1 MHGNMSS
8 SQGWAMTSAPIDGRG
23 FTVEQLFS
31 GHRYRLDYYQRE
43 YTWGSGNVRRL
54 VEDLH
59 RRFSAEWNAL
69 DDRKGT
75 SRYRP
80 YFLGPYVYFQDGDVT
95 YLVDGQQRVTTL
107 HLLLIHIH
115 NLLIAQDASG
125 EARQLETLICNVMY
139 GERRY
144 TIDIDERAPLL
155 GALMDDEPY
164 ELRPDDPPSVR
175 NLRDRYRDLE
185 EQFPPALSGD
195 ALPYF
200 HDWLLHRVCLVGIEA
215 HDQRHGWEIFE
226 TMNDRGLQLSPVD
239 LLKSFLLAKAE
250 QTQYRRLNDTWRK
263 AMTGLSALDGGM
275 GAATD
280 FVKALLVGRYANTG
294 NADDLARIETS
305 FHEWI
310 RGNLARMNLVRRAD
324 FDAFIT
330 DEFAPFAE
338 AYCLMFHAA
347 KSPTSNT
354 DLHSLF
360 FNNVNGM
367 GNQFPLIFA
376 AVSRGDSPGQ
386 IRAKAR
392 RVADY
397 LDLVYVRRIISGH
410 SAHPSELDII
420 IRDLIPKLRDAG
432 DLEAVTGRLSAELSA
447 DSGDFADVTTFGLGP
462 DNRRQVHYLLA
473 RLTDFVETECA
484 QPSRV
489 GDYLDEQRSHQI
501 EHIWANHFDR
511 YRDLVK
517 TPAAFDKTRN
527 RFGALLLLHRSDNA
541 SYRDEPY
548 SVKVEYYRGSQNNL
562 LAASLHPTTHKRNP
576 AFSRFLKR
584 YELADLMRPY
594 PKDFDDKA
602 ILTRQ
607 GLYRRL
613 CRIIWDP
620 ARLGFT
626 IPATRRTP
634 DSAQRTRA
642 SYGVDVPRL
651 VTAGLLKAGDT
662 LVGMHRGTEHR
673 AAVLGDGR
681 IKLASGE
688 PFTSPS
694 SAAAYAKGT
703 KSANGWEFWQ
713 LQTRRERRLLSELR
727 DELIRSER

>member
-1 MHGNMSS
+1 MV
-8 SQGWAMTSAPIDGRG
+8 SAPIDGRG
-23 FTVEQLFS
+23 FTVDGLFG
-31 GHRYRLDYYQRE
+31 GHRYQLDYYQRE

-54 VEDLH
+54 VEDLRH
-59 RRFSAEWNAL
+59 RFSAEWNAL
-69 DDRKGT
+69 HDRKDT

-80 YFLGPYVYFQDGDVT
+80 YFLGPYVYFQDGDIT
-95 YLVDGQQRVTTL
+95 YLVDGQQRITTL
-107 HLLLIHIH
+107 HLLLILIR
-115 NLLIAQDASG
+115 NLLIEQDATG

-155 GALMDDEPY
+155 DALMGGKTY

-185 EQFPPALSGD
+185 EQFPPELAGE

-200 HDWLLHRVCLVGIEA
+200 HDWVLHRVCLVGIEA

-239 LLKSFLLAKAE
+239 LLKSFLLAKSE
-250 QTQYRRLNDTWRK
+250 QSQRKRLNETWRK
-263 AMTGLSALDGGM
+263 AMTGLSSLDGGM

-280 FVKALLVGRYANTG
+280 FVKALLVGRYADPSD
-294 NADDLARIETS
+294 ADDLARIETS

-310 RGNLARMNLVRRAD
+310 RGNLGRMNLLRPAD
-324 FDAFIT
+324 FAAFIT
-330 DEFAPFAE
+330 DEFAPLAV
-338 AYCLMFHAA
+338 AYCRLFHAA
-347 KSPTSNT
+347 QSPDSNM

-360 FNNVNGM
+360 FNHVNGI
-367 GNQFPLIFA
+367 GSQFPLFFA
-376 AVSRGDSPGQ
+376 TVRRGDSQEQ

-397 LDLVYVRRIISGH
+397 LDLVFVRRIISGH
-410 SAHPSELDII
+410 SAHASELDVAV
-420 IRDLIPKLRDAG
+420 RDLIPKLRDAG
-432 DLEAVTGRLSAELSA
+432 DVAAVTGVLSAELPA
-447 DSGDFADVTTFGLGP
+447 DSGDFIDVKDFGLGP

-473 RLTDFVETECA
+473 RLTEFVETESA
-484 QPSRV
+484 QPTRV
-489 GDYLDEQRSHQI
+489 GEYLDEQRSHQI

-517 TPAAFDKTRN
+517 TPAAFNKARN
-527 RFGALLLLHRSDNA
+527 RFGALLLLHRSNNA

-548 SVKVEYYRGSQNNL
+548 SAKVEYYRSSHNNL
-562 LAASLHPTTHKRNP
+562 LAASLHPVTHKRNP
-576 AFSRFLKR
+576 EFSRFLKR
-584 YELADLMRPY
+584 YDLAGLMRPY

-602 ILTRQ
+602 IAARQ
-607 GLYRRL
+607 DLYRRL
-613 CRIIWDP
+613 CEIIWDP

-626 IPATRRTP
+626 IPTTRRIP
-634 DSAQRTRA
+634 ASAQRTRA
-642 SYGVDVPRL
+642 SYGVDVPQL
-651 VTAGLLKAGDT
+651 VSAGLLKAGDI
-662 LVGMHRGTEHR
+662 LVGVHRGTEHQ
-673 AAVLGDGR
+673 AMVLADGR

-694 SAAAYAKGT
+694 SAAAYAKHT

-713 LQTRRERRLLSELR
+713 LQTGDERWLLKELR
-727 DELIRSER
+727 EELIRSQR